1 MVSAATPAFL
11 AIRDSEPTAIAF
23 GINPTRYKLL
33 AFCIGGA
40 IAAAAGSIFAYLYIN
55 VDPTSFLFLTSVT
68 FIGYAVITGIAEL
81 FGAVLVAFFFA
92 ILPQLTATPVSG
104 VNQTIPLITGALL
117 ILTIYSYPTGNAGF
131 LKRLVRPDDETR
143 LILTA
148 DQFTPA
154 RGVAGDGEE
163 AAEAEEEV
171 WSQAAEGAEATL
183 SATGGQS

>member
-1 MVSAATPAFL
+1 VTLAFAVALDANVFLATPIANHNSVQWNTTKTVHGLAQTVIHRPFGFTSEVFYLALAVTLGSFFLMWNLRRTRTARAFL

-117 ILTIYSYPTGNAGF
+117 I
-131 LKRLVRPDDETR
+131 
-143 LILTA
+143 
-148 DQFTPA
+148 
-154 RGVAGDGEE
+154 
-163 AAEAEEEV
+163 
-171 WSQAAEGAEATL
+171 
-183 SATGGQS
+183 